1 MVLLPPTMSRP
12 VFNDDFDQELR
23 RNRITVEASILATV
37 YSSVEDLYVTSY
49 GATRTDVDLFMMT
62 MTK

>member
-1 MVLLPPTMSRP
+1 MSRL
-12 VFNDDFDQELR
+12 VFNDDFHQELR